1 MLWNSPLVCRGAS
14 SGRDIRTL
22 PASPTQGSGEG
33 LVGSGGHGQ
42 KGKLH
47 GQEAGGLQLLI
58 PGFLPSQQH
67 RLLLPVKSERGC
79 LTFPRLQCSLL
90 LIVQGDGRVKLC
102 GGQQGFRNVCSNTA
116 QGGLGEQGGAS
127 HR

>member
-1 MLWNSPLVCRGAS
+1 MCRGAS

-33 LVGSGGHGQ
+33 LVGSEGHGQ
-42 KGKLH
+42 KGKIH

-79 LTFPRLQCSLL
+79 LTFPGLQCSLL
-90 LIVQGDGRVKLC
+90 LIVQGDGLSVSRQCLGKLLIYVIYLTT
-102 GGQQGFRNVCSNTA
+102 GHFLGFS
-116 QGGLGEQGGAS
+116 
-127 HR
+127 

>member
-1 MLWNSPLVCRGAS
+1 M
-14 SGRDIRTL
+14 
-22 PASPTQGSGEG
+22 
-33 LVGSGGHGQ
+33 GSGGHGQ

-79 LTFPRLQCSLL
+79 LTFPGLQCSLL
-90 LIVQGDGRVKLC
+90 LIVQGDGLSVSRQCLGKLLIYVIYLTT
-102 GGQQGFRNVCSNTA
+102 GHVLGFS
-116 QGGLGEQGGAS
+116 
-127 HR
+127 